1 MKFLILDYEG
11 HSNMTWDGQ
20 GKPHLVDVI
29 FVIRE
34 HISFFKITVLFLSFK
49 VQKFIRGRILETKI
63 AGKIAA
69 SLIRCLIKARPN
81 KGLPAFLP
89 AAMDIVDN
97 LLTDEM
103 NEKLID
109 EELKFNLL
117 IMSEVS

>member
-1 MKFLILDYEG
+1 MGWTGEI
-11 HSNMTWDGQ
+11 T
-20 GKPHLVDVI
+20 P
-29 FVIRE
+29 RE
-34 HISFFKITVLFLSFK
+34 CHFCNSRTQSTSFFKITVLFLSFK